1 MAPNRKIEKDSPW
14 REAESPVV
22 QHPLL
27 CAEMSEA
34 QFANVAANVE
44 LFGGR
49 ILSNIQQSPAIWP
62 RWELFKFCLY
72 TLGGALHCS
81 RVETSIYDMTKFRN
95 SPEYNVEAW
104 T

>member
-1 MAPNRKIEKDSPW
+1 MIKSEYKKANFLNYFTFLPLQIEKIAKDSPW

-72 TLGGALHCS
+72 TLGGACHH
-81 RVETSIYDMTKFRN
+81 
-95 SPEYNVEAW
+95 
-104 T
+104 